1 MNKLYKE
8 ILANKATASEYTKK
22 LQGVEEKNL
31 FNASVRLLGAF
42 SAAPGF
48 SPNRILDYLAK
59 EDDGMKMI
67 KTLIRDHHVGIDDIS
82 NAFCEYFN
90 HSKDTEF
97 WDFFNHKLNL
107 PDDWQD

>member
-22 LQGVEEKNL
+22 LQGAEEKNL

-48 SPNRILDYLAK
+48 SPNRILDHLAK
-59 EDDGMKMI
+59 EDAGMKMI
-67 KTLIRDHHVGIDDIS
+67 KTLIRDHHVGIGDIS

-97 WDFFNHKLNL
+97 WDFFDHKLNL